1 MKNIKNTGNAF
12 LFYDDWWK
20 IIKNHPDNTRLQIYD
35 AVMEYGLTGEIPVL
49 KGVAKTAFD
58 FIQLPLD
65 RSKESYKKQCAI
77 NQRNGLKGGAPKGN
91 KNAKTTENNPDN
103 PKQPKTT
110 IYKNNYNYNSK
121 KVLEEQ
127 SKIFATYQV
136 WLSENAPYCADPEN
150 IKQLTAEE
158 LWELTTKYSPEKI
171 KEAILSF
178 ESKKLVRKKE
188 TSLYKILNDFFKK
201 MNKNAHF

>member
-1 MKNIKNTGNAF
+1 MKDIKNTGNGF

-20 IIKNHPDNTRLQIYD
+20 IIKNYPDNTRLAIYD
-35 AVMEYGLTGEIPVL
+35 GVMEYGLTGEIPVL

-91 KNAKTTENNPDN
+91 KNAKTTENNPE
-103 PKQPKTT
+103 QPKTT
-110 IYKNNYNYNSK
+110 LYNYNYKNISK
-121 KVLEEQ
+121 KVLDEQ
-127 SKIFATYQV
+127 NKIFAAYQV

-150 IKQLTAEE
+150 SKQLSVEE
-158 LWELTTKYSPEKI
+158 LWELTNKYSPDKI
-171 KEAILSF
+171 KNAILLL
-178 ESKKLVRKKE
+178 ESEKTLKKGRKG
-188 TSLYKILNDFFKK
+188 LYKIINDSLKK
-201 MNKNAHF
+201 INENVHF

>member
-1 MKNIKNTGNAF
+1 MGNAF

-20 IIKNHPDNTRLQIYD
+20 IIKNYPDNTRLQIYD
-35 AVMEYGLTGEIPVL
+35 AVIEYGLTGEIPVL
-49 KGVAKTAFD
+49 EGVAKTAFD

-110 IYKNNYNYNSK
+110 ENNP
-121 KVLEEQ
+121 
-127 SKIFATYQV
+127 I
-136 WLSENAPYCADPEN
+136 
-150 IKQLTAEE
+150 
-158 LWELTTKYSPEKI
+158 
-171 KEAILSF
+171 
-178 ESKKLVRKKE
+178 
-188 TSLYKILNDFFKK
+188 
-201 MNKNAHF
+201 